1 MSSPLLPTSSYGT
14 QGYFALLLLPT
25 MVVAQHLHGSTS
37 DMEDAMM
44 MGSTEDIM
52 MVPYL
57 HFTPGDAILFREWIP
72 QKLGPFIGACIG
84 LFLLG
89 MLDRWLAAM
98 RRLMETWWGQRWVLV
113 SRFTSTLMLNSH
125 SDQSRVD
132 VILSKRFIPLNRS
145 ASSQE
150 KGSPDDS
157 VAIEVT
163 HQSPAPQ
170 PRAPVLSLRN
180 AAPFIP
186 AHDFAR
192 GAMMIFQTGITYALM
207 LTVMYASILPSSPL
221 N

>member
-1 MSSPLLPTSSYGT
+1 
-14 QGYFALLLLPT
+14 

-89 MLDRWLAAM
+89 MLDRWLSAM
-98 RRLMETWWGQRWVLV
+98 RGLMEAWWGQ
-113 SRFTSTLMLNSH
+113 
-125 SDQSRVD
+125 RVD

-163 HQSPAPQ
+163 RQSPAPQ

-207 LTVMYASILPSSPL
+207 LTVMTFNAGLIIAVLLGLGVGEVAFGRFAYVTPHGH
-221 N
+221 